1 MVNCAGFVTSEEEV
15 GRSLGEVSSLMNLIK
30 NLNQEFKE
38 KINTNL
44 KWKRKDFPIHLQS
57 SIILMPWSDKNSS
70 RKKTTDH

>member
-1 MVNCAGFVTSEEEV
+1 MVNCAGFMTSEEEV
-15 GRSLGEVSSLMNLIK
+15 GRSLGEVSSLMNSEF
-30 NLNQEFKE
+30 NQEFKG